1 MSIIPVSSNEL
12 IVELCN
18 ARARLDRGIELLN
31 RALDTREQIW
41 WQIDMDQARS
51 AVDSLVSSIERHR
64 KSRP

>member
-51 AVDSLVSSIERHR
+51 AVDALVSSIERHR